1 MILKGSQR
9 SGGNQL
15 AVHLMRADENEHVE
29 VHEIRGFMA
38 DDLHGAFKEA
48 HAISKGTRAKQYLFS
63 LSLNPPSNEKV
74 SIDVFENAIER
85 IEQRLGL
92 DNQPRAIVF
101 HEKEGRRHAHV
112 VWSRID
118 VNEMKAIN
126 LPYYK
131 RKLHDVSKELY
142 LEHGW
147 KMPAGFVDKKD
158 RNPLNFSRDEWQQA
172 RRNGLDP
179 RALKR
184 MFQECWAIS
193 DSKKAFTQALLSR
206 GYILARGDRRGFVA
220 VDYQG
225 EPYAIAKY
233 TGVKTKTVRNRLG
246 DPKELPSIEDA
257 RAKIGSVISDKL
269 KGHLVQAND
278 DKKRHSAAFAYKR
291 KQLVER
297 QRAERQN
304 LVQIHKRRW
313 EHENQ
318 ARAKRI
324 SSGLKGVWHWL
335 TGKYAKIKRKNEAE
349 ALKASRRDRKEKDQ
363 LIFRHIQERQALHLR
378 NRKEQHQHDLE
389 IKDLRQDLYKYRKM
403 KFNRELNLKKEFDKV
418 SSKQGKTPKQSKTR
432 GPGFEPEI

>member
-9 SGGNQL
+9 AGGNQL
-15 AVHLMRADENEHVE
+15 AAHLMKADENEHVE

-48 HAISKGTRAKQYLFS
+48 HAVSKGTRAKQYLFS

-74 SIDVFENAIER
+74 SIDVFESAIDR

-92 DNQPRAIVF
+92 DDQPRAIVF

-118 VNEMKAIN
+118 VNKMKAIN
-126 LPYYK
+126 LPYFK
-131 RKLHDVSKELY
+131 RKLQDVSKELY

-147 KMPAGFVDKKD
+147 KMPAGFVDKKQ

-172 RRNGLDP
+172 RRNGHDP

-184 MFQECWAIS
+184 MFQECWSIS

-225 EPYAIAKY
+225 EPYAITKY
-233 TGVKTKTVRNRLG
+233 TGVKAKTVRSRLG

-257 RAKIGSVISDKL
+257 RAKIGGVISDKV
-269 KGHLVQAND
+269 KHYLVQAND
-278 DKKRHSAAFAYKR
+278 DKKRHSAGFEYKR

-304 LVQIHKRRW
+304 LEQIHKRRW

-324 SSGLKGVWHWL
+324 ASGLKGVWHWL

-389 IKDLRQDLYKYRKM
+389 IKYLRQDLYKYRKM
-403 KFNRELNLKKEFDKV
+403 KFNRALNLKKEFDKV
-418 SSKQGKTPKQSKTR
+418 SSKQRRTPKQSKTR